1 MIIATSTGLVEI
13 WDTHWNHGHALK
25 KKFEVK
31 DEILAAIPRG
41 SEKSTSEPDVK
52 IMDFA
57 FASQPPLDEPGSLD
71 AADSWRL
78 FLLVSSPEWLDTKT
92 IFVVQLLLSGG
103 ESRVLSTHP
112 VDLHSISD
120 LRTDSK
126 PKILLAKSESTAFIL
141 VGQSLVILSLSNF
154 EDSPTSQL
162 LADSHTLPLPFQDI
176 IHLRSGEEYEILGH
190 GPEDR
195 DREDSTSC
203 VLMIR
208 NFGVIRIN
216 VLSPHAINEDVEESQ
231 ITAKHKLEQ
240 AIFFG
245 TMAKNPLNLAGD
257 SGFDF
262 PSSEVEQ
269 ASLEICEDLLRSESR
284 FVTSTAIS
292 IDQNLRLRAK
302 ALSDLASLLQRKG
315 NPLSRAARW
324 QLLWGAEKLA
334 AQRAMWQLEETLSE
348 KNNGL
353 LSQVI
358 DSMNDKFKTRP
369 DPSRGEADPVRQWF
383 LRDSHQMEHVIPW
396 IKNAIKSH
404 WSKSSKQARK
414 LSEQLL
420 EASELFL
427 AITETA
433 YRYRDEHTSL
443 YGLTE
448 DFLEDGVLAD
458 GYEGLPE
465 FWTSRAVGYTE
476 TSHLLDWELDICLKW
491 GQQEVPSADAPD
503 GQVLKKIAENSARHL
518 GVLGQ
523 MHLERTRWLTAQGDP
538 KLMDECAS
546 IEQAHVKERKW
557 QLFKLAGIFH
567 HLQDALSLAE
577 RFRDMEALVELI
589 IELQDRVKNQ
599 RPQDTSANVS
609 VIARSEA
616 DVGQQISQY
625 FDKFGEPWANAYF
638 SRQISLGNPGALLS
652 MRKYQPAITRFLR
665 KSAAYS
671 KLSWI
676 NDVNGEDDFET
687 AAACLKNLALGNENQ
702 LWCHRVEIS
711 LAKLGNLAAC
721 ERFPATDHSFNQEE
735 IKRLDD
741 YSEIDEVQDA
751 LHAYVKPLLE
761 GAIDQKAEAD
771 LALDHFGSH
780 LVEDRPSLRELLGEA
795 LSMLVNK
802 TVVGADGLMDLLTLM
817 GPVSPSE
824 ESDNELAGGAFF
836 QALRVLGHSRYSHQ
850 DPSYVSALRKLI
862 WRRCMIKDDWEARG
876 KIAENSIGTSDGT
889 VDDTA
894 LYQALWSCSAGR
906 SCSTLLCADQ
916 SNMFHQIIPKLSPSI
931 NPCLHRRHSWPTRN
945 LTSLYHA
952 SGPST
957 KCEWRLTSSERMI
970 FCATTSTLGNSTSG
984 FRIWF
989 LPSHPRN
996 TRVRSTHHR
1005 VVPRHD

>member
-1 MIIATSTGLVEI
+1 MNCEPSGVIVTFSSGRVAHITLRDSQGKPSILVNFLRSTVGVGGGGILGGLKSVLGGGSWRREVAAVQSGTSRQRGQRDVIIATSTGLVEI
-13 WDTHWNHGHALK
+13 WDTHWNHGNALK

-31 DEILAAIPRG
+31 DDILAAFPQG
-41 SEKSTSEPDVK
+41 TENSAGEPEIK

-57 FASQPPLDEPGSLD
+57 FASQRPVDEPGFQDSE
-71 AADSWRL
+71 SWRL
-78 FLLVSSPEWLDTKT
+78 FLLVGSPQWLDSKT
-92 IFVVQLLLSGG
+92 IFVVQLLLSGS

-112 VDLHSISD
+112 VDLHSVPG
-120 LRTDSK
+120 LRPDSK
-126 PKILLAKSESTAFIL
+126 PKVLLAKSESTAFVL
-141 VGQSLVILSLSNF
+141 VGQSLVILSLSDLLD
-154 EDSPTSQL
+154 DSPTSQL
-162 LADSHTLPLPFQDI
+162 LADSHKLPMPFQDI
-176 IHLRSGEEYEILGH
+176 VHLRSGKEYEILGY

-195 DREDSTSC
+195 SREDSTSC
-203 VLMIR
+203 VVMIR

-216 VLSPHAINEDVEESQ
+216 VMLNHAINDQVEESQ

-245 TMAKNPLNLAGD
+245 TMAKNPLNLAGET
-257 SGFDF
+257 GFDF
-262 PSSEVEQ
+262 PPSEVEQ
-269 ASLEICEDLLRSESR
+269 ASLEICDDLLRSESR

-302 ALSDLASLLQRKG
+302 ALSDLASLLSRKG

-324 QLLWGAEKLA
+324 ELLWGAEKLA
-334 AQRAMWQLEETLSE
+334 AQRAMWRLEETLNE

-353 LSQVI
+353 LGQVI

-383 LRDSHQMEHVIPW
+383 LRDSHQMEHIIPW

-404 WSKSSKQARK
+404 WSKSTKQARK

-433 YRYRDEHTSL
+433 YRYRDEHAAL
-443 YGLTE
+443 YGLAD

-491 GQQEVPSADAPD
+491 GQQEASSADAPE

-538 KLMDECAS
+538 KLTDECVS

-567 HLQDALSLAE
+567 HLQDALGLAE

-599 RPQDTSANVS
+599 DTSADVS
-609 VIARSEA
+609 IVAQSESS
-616 DVGQQISQY
+616 VEQQISQY
-625 FDKFGEPWANAYF
+625 FDKFGEPWADAYF

-652 MRKYQPAITRFLR
+652 MRKYQSAITRFLR
-665 KSAAYS
+665 KSSNHS

-687 AAACLKNLALGNENQ
+687 AAVCLKDLALGNEKQ
-702 LWCHRVEIS
+702 LWSHRVEIS

-721 ERFPATDHSFNQEE
+721 ERLHSTDHSFNREE

-741 YSEIDEVQDA
+741 YSEIDEIQDT

-780 LVEDRPSLRELLGEA
+780 LAEDRPSLHELLGDA

-802 TVVGADGLMDLLTLM
+802 TVIGADGLIDLLTLM
-817 GPVSPSE
+817 GPVLPSE
-824 ESDNELAGGAFF
+824 EGDNEMYGGEFF
-836 QALRVLGHSRYSHQ
+836 QALRVLGHSRYSQQ

-876 KIAENSIGTSDGT
+876 KVAETSVGNSDDTA
-889 VDDTA
+889 DDTA
-894 LYQALWSCSAGR
+894 LYQALWSCSTG
-906 SCSTLLCADQ
+906 
-916 SNMFHQIIPKLSPSI
+916 K
-931 NPCLHRRHSWPTRN
+931 
-945 LTSLYHA
+945 
-952 SGPST
+952 SGPLPPT
-957 KCEWRLTSSERMI
+957 AWIDLTCLIR
-970 FCATTSTLGNSTSG
+970 
-984 FRIWF
+984 
-989 LPSHPRN
+989 
-996 TRVRSTHHR
+996 
-1005 VVPRHD
+1005 